1 MMKQNRLFR
10 DISSVGKEAI
20 MKQGSKFL
28 TSRKALVACCFAL
41 CFAVVLGLAG
51 CGSSSSSSAASSA
64 SASSASASASA
75 SSSAA
80 SDATVEFTD
89 SLGRTVTIPAN
100 IERVAV
106 SGAISQQVMFTFA
119 PDLLVGLCD
128 EMNDAEKTYV
138 GEQYASLPVF
148 GQIYGGKGDFNKE
161 AVAAA
166 DPQLIIDIGEAKKG
180 IEEDLDALQDSIGVP
195 VVHIEATLGTYGDA
209 YRSLGQLLNRPDRAN
224 EIATYVD
231 DAYASTMAVLDTIPA
246 EERVHAAYLLG
257 DAGLNAMAKGTFQAG
272 VIDAVTDN
280 VAVIEGAKGS
290 GLGSETSFE
299 QIALWNPDLILFAP
313 ESIYDTVADDP
324 AWQTIAAVE
333 SGNFYEVPAAPYNW
347 ISTPPSV
354 NQIMGLQWLSRLCY
368 PDKFSDDIA
377 TVTKD
382 YYKNVF
388 GYELSDDEC
397 NELVAKAVPKA

>member
-1 MMKQNRLFR
+1 M
-10 DISSVGKEAI
+10 
-20 MKQGSKFL
+20 
-28 TSRKALVACCFAL
+28 
-41 CFAVVLGLAG
+41 
-51 CGSSSSSSAASSA
+51 
-64 SASSASASASA
+64 
-75 SSSAA
+75 
-80 SDATVEFTD
+80 
-89 SLGRTVTIPAN
+89 
-100 IERVAV
+100 

-138 GEQYASLPVF
+138 GDQYAKLPVF

-166 DPQLIIDIGEAKKG
+166 DPQLIVDIGEAKKG
-180 IEEDLDALQDSIGVP
+180 IEEDLDNLQESIGVP
-195 VVHIEATLGTYGDA
+195 VVHIEATLATYGDA
-209 YRSLGQLLNRPDRAN
+209 YRTLGELLGRQDRAK
-224 EIATYVD
+224 EIASYVD
-231 DAYASTMAVLDTIPA
+231 NAYASTMAVLDTIP
-246 EERVHAAYLLG
+246 EGERVHAAYLLG

-299 QIALWNPDLILFAP
+299 QIALWNPELVLFAP
-313 ESIYDTVADDP
+313 ESIYGSVASDP
-324 AWQTIAAVE
+324 AWQTIAAIG
-333 SGNFYEVPAAPYNW
+333 SGNYYEVPAAPYNW

-368 PDKFSDDIA
+368 PGKFSDDIA
-377 TVTKD
+377 TVTKE

-388 GYELSDDEC
+388 GYELSDSEC
-397 NELVAKAVPKA
+397 NELIAKAVPKA

>member
-1 MMKQNRLFR
+1 M
-10 DISSVGKEAI
+10 
-20 MKQGSKFL
+20 
-28 TSRKALVACCFAL
+28 
-41 CFAVVLGLAG
+41 
-51 CGSSSSSSAASSA
+51 
-64 SASSASASASA
+64 
-75 SSSAA
+75 
-80 SDATVEFTD
+80 
-89 SLGRTVTIPAN
+89 
-100 IERVAV
+100 
-106 SGAISQQVMFTFA
+106 SQQVMFTFA

-128 EMNDAEKTYV
+128 EMSDAEKAYV

-166 DPQLIIDIGEAKKG
+166 NPQLIVDIGEGKKG
-180 IEEDLDALQDSIGVP
+180 IKEDLDALQESIGVP
-195 VVHIEATLGTYGDA
+195 VVHIEANMATFGDA
-209 YRSLGQLLNRPDRAN
+209 YKTLGQLLNRQDRAA
-224 EIATYVD
+224 EIAAYID
-231 DAYASTMAVLDTIPA
+231 EAYASTMAVLDTIP
-246 EERVHAAYLLG
+246 EGERVHAAYLLG

-313 ESIYDTVADDP
+313 ESIYDTAGADA
-324 AWQTIAAVE
+324 AWQTIAAVQ
-333 SGNFYEVPAAPYNW
+333 SGNYYEVPAAPYNW

-368 PDKFSDDIA
+368 PDKFDDDIA

-382 YYKNVF
+382 YYKNVY

-397 NELVAKAVPKA
+397 SKLIAKAVPKA

>member
-1 MMKQNRLFR
+1 
-10 DISSVGKEAI
+10 
-20 MKQGSKFL
+20 MKQGKGMSKTAKSL
-28 TSRKALVACCFAL
+28 ALACFAL
-41 CFAVVLGLAG
+41 CCAAVLGLAA
-51 CGSSSSSSAASSA
+51 CGSSSASS
-64 SASSASASASA
+64 SASSASASDSA
-75 SSSAA
+75 SSASSAA
-80 SDATVEFTD
+80 ASSAATSGTRTFTD
-89 SLGRTVTIPAN
+89 SLGRTVEIPAN

-106 SGAISQQVMFTFA
+106 SGAISQQVMFTFS

-166 DPQLIIDIGEAKKG
+166 DPQLIVDIGEAKKG
-180 IEEDLDALQDSIGVP
+180 IEEDLDELQNAIGVP
-195 VVHIEATLGTYGDA
+195 VVHIEASLSTYGDA
-209 YRSLGQLLNRPDRAN
+209 YRMLGELLDRQERAN

-231 DAYASTMAVLDTIPA
+231 NAYASTVEVLNAIPA
-246 EERVHAAYLLG
+246 EERVNAAYLLG

-272 VIDAVTDN
+272 VIDLVTNN
-280 VAVIEGAKGS
+280 VAEIEGAKGS
-290 GLGSETSFE
+290 GLGSEVSFE
-299 QIALWNPDLILFAP
+299 QVALWNPSLVLFAP
-313 ESIYDTVADDP
+313 ESIYSTVGDDP
-324 AWQTIAAVE
+324 AWQTIDAIRN
-333 SGNFYEVPAAPYNW
+333 GNYYEVPAAPYNW

-382 YYKNVF
+382 YYKNVY
-388 GYELSDDEC
+388 GYELGDDEC
-397 NELVAKAVPKA
+397 QKLIENASPKN

>member
-1 MMKQNRLFR
+1 MKKSIRLIKSTRILVFVC
-10 DISSVGKEAI
+10 IALCCTALLG
-20 MKQGSKFL
+20 
-28 TSRKALVACCFAL
+28 LVAC
-41 CFAVVLGLAG
+41 G
-51 CGSSSSSSAASSA
+51 GS
-64 SASSASASASA
+64 SA

-80 SDATVEFTD
+80 SSNGSESASAAAASTESNAAEFTD
-89 SLGRTVTIPAN
+89 SLGRTVEIPGS

-128 EMNDAEKTYV
+128 EMSDAEKTYV
-138 GEQYASLPVF
+138 GEEYASLPVF

-166 DPQLIIDIGEAKKG
+166 DPQLIIDIGEAKEG
-180 IEEDLDALQDSIGVP
+180 IEAELDTLQESIGVP
-195 VVHIEATLGTYGDA
+195 VVHIEANLSTYGDA
-209 YRSLGQLLNRPDRAN
+209 YRMLGELLGRQDRAN
-224 EIATYVD
+224 EIATYID
-231 DAYASTMAVLDTIPA
+231 ETYASTAKTLESIPA
-246 EERVHAAYLLG
+246 DERVHAAYLLG
-257 DAGLNAMAKGTFQAG
+257 DAGLNAMASGTFQAG
-272 VIDAVTDN
+272 VIDMVADN

-290 GLGSETSFE
+290 GLGSEVSFE

-313 ESIYDTVADDP
+313 ESIYDTVGDDP
-324 AWQTIAAVE
+324 AWQTISAIQ

-388 GYELSDDEC
+388 GYELGDDEC
-397 NELVAKAVPKA
+397 QNLISKAVPKA

>member
-1 MMKQNRLFR
+1 MAHFKTHSLKKAVTLFAACLLC
-10 DISSVGKEAI
+10 S
-20 MKQGSKFL
+20 
-28 TSRKALVACCFAL
+28 ALF
-41 CFAVVLGLAG
+41 GLAG
-51 CGSSSSSSAASSA
+51 CGSSGSSSAASASDSDSPSA
-64 SASSASASASA
+64 AASDSAQASASA
-75 SSSAA
+75 AA
-80 SDATVEFTD
+80 DQGTRTFTD
-89 SLGRTVTIPAN
+89 SLGRTVEIPAN
-100 IERVAV
+100 VERVAV

-138 GEQYASLPVF
+138 GEEYASLPVF

-166 DPQLIIDIGEAKKG
+166 DPQLIVDIGEAKKG
-180 IEEDLDALQDSIGVP
+180 IEEDLDELQNAIGVP
-195 VVHIEATLGTYGDA
+195 VVHIEASLSTYGDT
-209 YRSLGQLLNRPDRAN
+209 YRQLGELLDRQERAE

-231 DAYASTMAVLDTIPA
+231 DVYASTVAVLDTIPA
-246 EERVHAAYLLG
+246 EERVNAAYLLG

-272 VIDAVTDN
+272 VIDLVTNN
-280 VAVIEGAKGS
+280 VAEIEGAKGS
-290 GLGSETSFE
+290 GLGSEVSFE
-299 QIALWNPDLILFAP
+299 QVALWNPSLVLFAP
-313 ESIYDTVADDP
+313 ESIYSTVGDDP
-324 AWQTIAAVE
+324 AWQTIDAIQN
-333 SGNFYEVPAAPYNW
+333 GNYYDVPAAPYNW

-388 GYELSDDEC
+388 GYELGDDEC
-397 NELVAKAVPKA
+397 QKLIENAS

>member
-1 MMKQNRLFR
+1 MAHFKTHSLKKAVTLFAACLLC
-10 DISSVGKEAI
+10 S
-20 MKQGSKFL
+20 
-28 TSRKALVACCFAL
+28 ALF
-41 CFAVVLGLAG
+41 GLAG
-51 CGSSSSSSAASSA
+51 CGSSGSSSAASASDSDSPSA
-64 SASSASASASA
+64 AASDSAQASASA
-75 SSSAA
+75 AA
-80 SDATVEFTD
+80 DQGTRTFTD
-89 SLGRTVTIPAN
+89 SLGRTVEIPAN
-100 IERVAV
+100 VERVAV

-138 GEQYASLPVF
+138 GEEYASLPVF

-166 DPQLIIDIGEAKKG
+166 DPQLIVDIGEAKKG
-180 IEEDLDALQDSIGVP
+180 IEEDLDELQNAIGVP
-195 VVHIEATLGTYGDA
+195 VVHIEASLSTYGDA
-209 YRSLGQLLNRPDRAN
+209 YRQLGELLDRQERAE

-231 DAYASTMAVLDTIPA
+231 DVYASTVAVLDTIPA
-246 EERVHAAYLLG
+246 EERVNAAYLLG

-272 VIDAVTDN
+272 VIDLVTNN
-280 VAVIEGAKGS
+280 VAEIEGAKGS
-290 GLGSETSFE
+290 GLGSEVSFE
-299 QIALWNPDLILFAP
+299 QVALWNPSLVLFAP
-313 ESIYDTVADDP
+313 ESIYSTVGDDP
-324 AWQTIAAVE
+324 AWQTIDAIQN
-333 SGNFYEVPAAPYNW
+333 GNYYDVPAAPYNW

-388 GYELSDDEC
+388 GYELGDDEC
-397 NELVAKAVPKA
+397 QKLIENAS

>member
-1 MMKQNRLFR
+1 MKKSIRLIKSTRILVFVC
-10 DISSVGKEAI
+10 IALCCTALLG
-20 MKQGSKFL
+20 
-28 TSRKALVACCFAL
+28 LVAC
-41 CFAVVLGLAG
+41 G
-51 CGSSSSSSAASSA
+51 GS
-64 SASSASASASA
+64 SA

-80 SDATVEFTD
+80 SSNGSESASAAAASTESNAAEFTD
-89 SLGRTVTIPAN
+89 SLGRTVEIPGS

-128 EMNDAEKTYV
+128 EMSDAEKTYV
-138 GEQYASLPVF
+138 GEEYASLPVF

-166 DPQLIIDIGEAKKG
+166 DPQLIIDIGEAKEG
-180 IEEDLDALQDSIGVP
+180 IEAELDTLQESIGVP
-195 VVHIEATLGTYGDA
+195 VVHIEANLSTYGDA
-209 YRSLGQLLNRPDRAN
+209 YRMLGELLGRQDRAN
-224 EIATYVD
+224 EIATYID
-231 DAYASTMAVLDTIPA
+231 ETYASTAKTLESIPA
-246 EERVHAAYLLG
+246 DERVHAAYLLG
-257 DAGLNAMAKGTFQAG
+257 DAGLNAMASGTFQAG
-272 VIDAVTDN
+272 VIDMVADN

-290 GLGSETSFE
+290 GLGSEVSFE

-313 ESIYDTVADDP
+313 ESIYDTVGDDP
-324 AWQTIAAVE
+324 AWQTVSAIQ

-354 NQIMGLQWLSRLCY
+354 NQIMGLQGLSRLCY

-388 GYELSDDEC
+388 GYELGDDEC
-397 NELVAKAVPKA
+397 QNLISKAVPKA